1 MIGGFAMSATLIP
14 SIVDSGGG
22 VIPTTAVWR
31 LSLDQYHAMIDRG
44 ILQSDDP
51 IEFLEGVLVPKMTR
65 NPPHRIALAH
75 LRDALQ
81 RMVGASWHLE
91 SQEAITLETSEPEPD
106 LAIVRGLVD
115 DYPDRH
121 PGPGDLAFVA
131 EVSDST
137 LAGDQTLKK
146 RIYARAR
153 IIEYWIVNL
162 VERQIEVYS
171 DPTGPATQ
179 PDYRIRRVF
188 TAGQTIPVNVGG
200 VEIGFVAVSQ
210 ILP

>member
-1 MIGGFAMSATLIP
+1 MSATLIP
-14 SIVDSGGG
+14 SIVDSGGA
-22 VIPTTAVWR
+22 IPTTAVWR
-31 LSLDQYHAMIDRG
+31 FSLDQYHAMIDRG

-51 IEFLEGVLVPKMTR
+51 VEFLEGVLVPKMTR

-81 RMVGASWHLE
+81 RLVGAGWHLE
-91 SQEAITLETSEPEPD
+91 SQEAITLDASEPEPD
-106 LAIVRGLVD
+106 LAVVRGQVD

-137 LAGDQTLKK
+137 LASDQTLKK
-146 RIYARAR
+146 RIYARAA

-171 DPTGPATQ
+171 DPSGPSEQ
-179 PDYRIRRVF
+179 PDYRQQDAFRF
-188 TAGQTIPVNVGG
+188 GQTISVKVADVTVGQL
-200 VEIGFVAVSQ
+200 AVSQ
-210 ILP
+210 VLP

>member
-1 MIGGFAMSATLIP
+1 MLIQVP
-14 SIVDSGGG
+14 ALF
-22 VIPTTAVWR
+22 PRLRFWR
-31 LSLDQYHAMIDRG
+31 FSLDQYHAMIDRG

-51 IEFLEGVLVPKMTR
+51 IEFLEGVLVPKLTR
-65 NPPHRIALAH
+65 NPLHRIALAH
-75 LRDALQ
+75 LRDTLQ
-81 RMVGASWHLE
+81 GLVSVGWHLE

-106 LAIVRGLVD
+106 LAIVRGQVD

-121 PGPGDLAFVA
+121 PGSGDLAFVA

-137 LAGDQTLKK
+137 LVSDRTLKK
-146 RIYARAR
+146 RIYAQAG

-171 DPTGPATQ
+171 DPTGPLTQ
-179 PDYRIRRVF
+179 PEYRVRRVF
-188 TAGQTIPVNVGG
+188 TAGQTIPVAVGG
-200 VEIGFVAVSQ
+200 VEIGFVAVSR

>member
-1 MIGGFAMSATLIP
+1 MIGGFSMSVTLIP
-14 SIVDSGGG
+14 SNADSGAGT
-22 VIPTTAVWR
+22 IPTTAVWR
-31 LSLDQYHAMIDRG
+31 FSLDQYHAMIDRG

-51 IEFLEGVLVPKMTR
+51 IEFLEGVLIPKTSR

-81 RMVGASWHLE
+81 RLVGVGWHLGSE
-91 SQEAITLETSEPEPD
+91 EAITLEASEPD
-106 LAIVRGLVD
+106 LAVVRGQVD

-121 PGPGDLAFVA
+121 PGPGDLAFVG

-137 LAGDQTLKK
+137 LASDQTLKK
-146 RIYARAR
+146 RIYAQAG
-153 IIEYWIVNL
+153 ILEYWIVNL

-179 PDYRIRRVF
+179 PEYRIRRVF
-188 TAGQTIPVNVGG
+188 TAGQTIPVTVGG